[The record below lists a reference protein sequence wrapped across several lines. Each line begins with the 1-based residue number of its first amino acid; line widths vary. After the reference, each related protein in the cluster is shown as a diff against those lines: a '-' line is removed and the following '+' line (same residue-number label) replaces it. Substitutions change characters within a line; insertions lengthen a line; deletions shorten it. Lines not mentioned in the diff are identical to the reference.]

1 LSLEA
6 IPVRLGRRIMTAGS
20 AAWWVASGAYALS
33 IFALSSQPDP
43 LGVQR
48 LPPFADKI
56 LHALEYGGLSFLLH
70 MAWRRSF
77 PGRPWFWPVVAITV
91 LYGLSDE
98 IHQSFVPGRSMDAWD
113 LVADMIGACAA
124 QWGLATRRFALVR
137 EAAQRTV

>member
-1 LSLEA
+1 VNHEA
-6 IPVRLGRRIMTAGS
+6 IRLRLVHRIMGAGS
-20 AAWWVASGAYALS
+20 AAWWIASGAYALV

-56 LHALEYGGLSFLLH
+56 IHALVFGGLSFVLH

-77 PGRPWFWPVVAITV
+77 PGRPWFWPVIVITA

-98 IHQSFVPGRSMDAWD
+98 IHQSFVPGRFMDAWD
-113 LVADMIGACAA
+113 LMADTVGACAV
-124 QWGLATRRFALVR
+124 QWVLATRRPAFSG
-137 EAAQRTV
+137 EAAPRTP

>member
-1 LSLEA
+1 MSREA
-6 IPVRLGRRIMTAGS
+6 IRARLGRRIMTAGS
-20 AAWWVASGAYALS
+20 AAWWIASGAYVLV

-48 LPPFADKI
+48 LPPFTDKI

-77 PGRPWFWPVVAITV
+77 PSRPWFWPVVAITA

-113 LVADMIGACAA
+113 LVADTVGACVV
-124 QWGLATRRFALVR
+124 QWVLATRREPLLG
-137 EAAQRTV
+137 ETVERMP

>member
-1 LSLEA
+1 VNHEA
-6 IPVRLGRRIMTAGS
+6 IRLRLVHRIMGAGS
-20 AAWWVASGAYALS
+20 AAWWIASGAYALV

-56 LHALEYGGLSFLLH
+56 IHALVFGGLSFVLH

-77 PGRPWFWPVVAITV
+77 PGRPWFWPVIVITA

-98 IHQSFVPGRSMDAWD
+98 IHQSFVPGRFMDAWD
-113 LVADMIGACAA
+113 LMADTVGACAV
-124 QWGLATRRFALVR
+124 QWVLATRRPALSG
-137 EAAQRTV
+137 EAAPRTP